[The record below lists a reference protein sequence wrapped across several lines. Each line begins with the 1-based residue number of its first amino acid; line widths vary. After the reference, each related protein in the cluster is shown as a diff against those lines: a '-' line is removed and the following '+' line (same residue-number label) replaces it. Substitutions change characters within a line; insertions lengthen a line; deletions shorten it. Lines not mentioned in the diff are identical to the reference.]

1 MGKIM
6 ISRIKSFL
14 LMIHISK
21 TSFDGSENY
30 FLKTENFST
39 FIKEIF
45 YSPILETCN
54 SNKIKVLEIHPARTQ
69 MVKTQ
74 RRNH

>member
-30 FLKTENFST
+30 LKKNRKLFDFFQREFLQSDSRDLQQT
-39 FIKEIF
+39 
-45 YSPILETCN
+45 
-54 SNKIKVLEIHPARTQ
+54 NKI
-69 MVKTQ
+69 
-74 RRNH
+74 

>member
-30 FLKTENFST
+30 FLKNRKLFDFFQREFLQSDSRDLQQT
-39 FIKEIF
+39 
-45 YSPILETCN
+45 
-54 SNKIKVLEIHPARTQ
+54 NKI
-69 MVKTQ
+69 
-74 RRNH
+74 